1 MYLVKTTDPA
11 QLTGK
16 AAELFAMF
24 PPHVGPPEP
33 LKLMSASPGL
43 LEAQAG
49 VIAYYRDHKDLDFA
63 MLAAI
68 RLLAARH
75 LDAQACI
82 DFNGGL
88 LASAGMSQDEL
99 DALPA
104 QPEGGG
110 DFTDQQRALIAFA
123 LKVLKA
129 PDAVRAEDLDALRAL
144 GWPDAAIYDAAAQA
158 VNMQAPA
165 TLMRAFKR

>member
-24 PPHVGPPEP
+24 PPHVSPPEP
-33 LKLMSASPGL
+33 LRLMTASPGL
-43 LEAQAG
+43 VEVQAG
-49 VIAYYRDHKDLDFA
+49 TIGYFRAHKELDFA

-68 RLLAARH
+68 RLLASRH
-75 LDAQACI
+75 LAAQACV

-88 LASAGMSQDEL
+88 LASAGMSQAEL
-99 DALPA
+99 DALP
-104 QPEGGG
+104 EKGG
-110 DFTDQQRALIAFA
+110 DFTDSQRALIAFA

-129 PDAVRAEDLDALRAL
+129 PDSIRAEDLDALRAL
-144 GWPDAAIYDAAAQA
+144 GWSDTAIYDAAAQA
-158 VNMQAPA
+158 ATMQVPA
-165 TLMRAFKR
+165 TMMRAFKR